1 MNEEIA
7 YQQKKIA
14 DELWIVAMMGVEVA
28 DRVKP
33 DNPKLLKKLTIM
45 QDNLEEIRTRINGIA
60 LALAQQEPYEEMK
73 IYD

>member
-14 DELWIVAMMGVEVA
+14 DELWIVAMMGVEIA

-33 DNPKLLKKLTIM
+33 DNPKLLNKLTIM

-60 LALAQQEPYEEMK
+60 LTLAQQEPYEEMK
-73 IYD
+73 IHD

>member
-33 DNPKLLKKLTIM
+33 DNPKLQRSSPSCKTIWKKSGLGLTE
-45 QDNLEEIRTRINGIA
+45 L
-60 LALAQQEPYEEMK
+60 PYPWPNKNPMRR
-73 IYD
+73 

>member
-1 MNEEIA
+1 MNDEIA

-14 DELWIVAMMGVEVA
+14 DELWVVAMMGVEVA

-45 QDNLEEIRTRINGIA
+45 QDNLKKIQNRINGIA
-60 LALAQQEPYEEMK
+60 SMLAQQEPYEEMK
-73 IYD
+73 IHD

>member
-1 MNEEIA
+1 MNEEIT

-14 DELWIVAMMGVEVA
+14 DELWVVAMMGVELA

-33 DNPKLLKKLTIM
+33 DDPKLLKKITIM
-45 QDNLEEIRTRINGIA
+45 QDDLEEIRTRINGIA

-73 IYD
+73 THD

>member
-14 DELWIVAMMGVEVA
+14 DELWVVAMMGVEVA

-33 DNPKLLKKLTIM
+33 DNPKPLKKLTIM
-45 QDNLEEIRTRINGIA
+45 QDNLEEIRIRINGIA
-60 LALAQQEPYEEMK
+60 LTLAQQEPSEEMK
-73 IYD
+73 THD

>member
-14 DELWIVAMMGVEVA
+14 DELWVVAMMGYEVA

-33 DNPKLLKKLTIM
+33 DDPKLLRKLAIM
-45 QDNLEEIRTRINGIA
+45 QDNLKEIQTRINGIA
-60 LALAQQEPYEEMK
+60 SMLTQQEPYEEMK
-73 IYD
+73 IHD